1 MRTYPR
7 NSAQAAA
14 RIVALVLIADGHID
28 PSEERLLEKSDIK
41 RQLGIESA
49 EFAQIVQTVCEDRA
63 IGHVSSSAIS
73 GHFDQETLET
83 LLAEIDD
90 PDLRVRIIKI
100 CLAVASADGH
110 LAGGEISVLGTI
122 LTAWTPQTMN
132 FALDEHSLA

>member
-28 PSEERLLEKSDIK
+28 PSEERLLETLQIN
-41 RQLGIESA
+41 RRFGIEST
-49 EFAQIVQTVCEDRA
+49 EFAHIVQTVCEDRA
-63 IGHVSSSAIS
+63 IGHVSSTTIS
-73 GHFDQETLET
+73 GLLDQATLET

-90 PDLRVRIIKI
+90 PDLRVQIIEM

-110 LAGGEISVLGTI
+110 LADGEISVLGTI
-122 LTAWTPQTMN
+122 LTAWTPQTLN
-132 FALDEHSLA
+132 FALAERSFV